1 MTDLPQPDLGGG
13 ANRLKTEF
21 LRVLSS
27 LAALAI
33 ILPSLVLPVMFM
45 AVADELW
52 EIIPVLG
59 LVVLCWVAAY
69 PLLRFAIKGPKPR

>member
-1 MTDLPQPDLGGG
+1 MTELPKPDPKGG
-13 ANRLKTEF
+13 ASQLKTEF

-33 ILPSLVLPVMFM
+33 VLAGTVLPVAYI
-45 AVADELW
+45 AVMDSAW
-52 EIIPVLG
+52 GFVPALG
-59 LVVLCWVAAY
+59 FVALCWLAAF